1 MATIG
6 GGGDAVMNLHE
17 GLPTTVSGGSTASWS
32 ETWPPATTTPQVDV
46 AGKSVVGSSV
56 KVVGPPLTVAGW
68 SPSGHVIANQV
79 PVTLTGSL
87 NVIVTLLSS
96 ATPVALSAGVVAVMK
111 GAASPE
117 QSRSA
122 EAVLRAF
129 GIAAAKSEELL
140 SVSTQPP
147 SLRKSL
153 RVAEMV
159 GAGLP
164 SKKFAVP

>member
-1 MATIG
+1 M
-6 GGGDAVMNLHE
+6 
-17 GLPTTVSGGSTASWS
+17 
-32 ETWPPATTTPQVDV
+32 
-46 AGKSVVGSSV
+46 VGSSV

-79 PVTLTGSL
+79 PVVLTGSL

-96 ATPVALSAGVVAVMK
+96 ATPVASSAGVVAAMN

-117 QSRSA
+117 QSRNA

-129 GIAAAKSEELL
+129 GVAAAKSEKLL

-153 RVAEMV
+153 RVAEIV
-159 GAGLP
+159 GAGVVP
-164 SKKFAVP
+164 SKKFALP

>member
-1 MATIG
+1 MATVG

-17 GLPTTVSGGSTASWS
+17 GLPTTVSGGSSWS
-32 ETWPPATTTPQVDV
+32 ETCPPATTTPQVDV

-122 EAVLRAF
+122 EEV
-129 GIAAAKSEELL
+129 L